1 MFTAR
6 AAPARTCSIAWG
18 LCQRVGG
25 AREDRVDGARRD
37 PRAEQLL
44 AQLDDVAAADAVA
57 HRQRH
62 HGGLQPRPECARC
75 NRLGQSRRLA
85 LAAAGADDALALMLG
100 HAHGHHR
107 QLFDLTARRLT
118 DSDPIGRPEHVPAR
132 AASRPVLHR
141 PAVPESTE
149 KQKPMRRRGTLRSR
163 MAEERMGAD
172 PLEAGWAALSQGNW
186 GRARAYFEEALA
198 ARETPEEGWN
208 VRDAAGPRGRA
219 LASALSLARRLM
231 TRIDPR
237 ARSLGRSVPT
247 PRARASP
254 PALRA

>member
-6 AAPARTCSIAWG
+6 AAPARTCSIACG

-62 HGGLQPRPECARC
+62 HGGLQPRPERARC

-85 LAAAGADDALALMLG
+85 LAAAGTDDALALMLG

-132 AASRPVLHR
+132 AASRPMLHELIDR
-141 PAVPESTE
+141 P
-149 KQKPMRRRGTLRSR
+149 RRQQRPNLALMSR
-163 MAEERMGAD
+163 
-172 PLEAGWAALSQGNW
+172 
-186 GRARAYFEEALA
+186 LA
-198 ARETPEEGWN
+198 
-208 VRDAAGPRGRA
+208 
-219 LASALSLARRLM
+219 
-231 TRIDPR
+231 
-237 ARSLGRSVPT
+237 
-247 PRARASP
+247 
-254 PALRA
+254 ALRAAPTDPCHAAAARSADQRSAAATNCANDLPSMR